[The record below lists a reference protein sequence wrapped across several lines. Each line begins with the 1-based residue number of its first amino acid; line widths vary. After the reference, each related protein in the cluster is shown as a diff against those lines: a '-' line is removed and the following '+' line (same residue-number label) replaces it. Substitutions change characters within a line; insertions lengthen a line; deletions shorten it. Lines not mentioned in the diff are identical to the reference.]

1 VFVDLRKRMIWV
13 GGLTLATAIIQLTSV
28 RRASEHREATD
39 RPSQYL
45 KQPSTQTAPPA
56 APVDH
61 IASAH
66 AERVLARA
74 KRDALRDQIVDAQRS
89 APAQPLPTEES
100 ARPGDLKKTIRG
112 HDELVAHLN
121 KDFMPLAQACVEQAQ
136 QRSPSLRGMLTLEV
150 ETLADEQLGALIER
164 AEVPAESA
172 VQDRELAE
180 CIRENALTLTFPP
193 PLRSGPDKFQLTL
206 LTEPAK

>member
-1 VFVDLRKRMIWV
+1 MIWV
-13 GGLTLATAIIQLTSV
+13 GGLTLATAIIQLISV
-28 RRASEHREATD
+28 RRDSEHREATD
-39 RPSQYL
+39 RPSEYL
-45 KQPSTQTAPPA
+45 KRPSAQTAPPA

-74 KRDALRDQIVDAQRS
+74 KRDALHAQIVDAQRS
-89 APAQPLPTEES
+89 APAAAPAQARPTEEP
-100 ARPGDLKKTIRG
+100 ARPGELKNRIGG

-121 KDFMPLAQACVEQAQ
+121 QDFMPLARACVEQAQ
-136 QRSPSLRGMLTLEV
+136 QRSPSLRGMLTLQV
-150 ETLADEQLGALIER
+150 ETLADEQLGALVER
-164 AEVPAESA
+164 AEVPAESE

-180 CIRENALTLTFPP
+180 CIRDNALTLTFPP

-206 LTEPAK
+206 LIEPSQ